1 MKKLLFIIIA
11 IVLTV
16 FLIDTAHGA
25 LEGLQDYHSK
35 FTVDTTIAYR
45 LKEAGFPQSGTGQ
58 YTHFGLYVP
67 SNQELL
73 SWIDLLSDGTIT
85 ITVTEKPSSY
95 YEYTARSST
104 PSVSATGLYQADALG
119 YLAIKLKSL

>member
-1 MKKLLFIIIA
+1 MKTLIAVLIALLLLFS
-11 IVLTV
+11 IVSL
-16 FLIDTAHGA
+16 ANAA

-35 FTVDTTIAYR
+35 FTVDTTLAYR

-58 YTHFGLYVP
+58 YTDFGLYIP

-73 SWIDLLSDGTIT
+73 SWVDLLSTGTIT
-85 ITVTEKPSSY
+85 VTVTEKPSSY